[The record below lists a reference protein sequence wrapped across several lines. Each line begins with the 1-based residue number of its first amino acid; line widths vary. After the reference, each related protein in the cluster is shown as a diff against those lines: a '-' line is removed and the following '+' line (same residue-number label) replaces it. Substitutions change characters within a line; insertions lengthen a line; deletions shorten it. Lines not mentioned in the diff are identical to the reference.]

1 MIMTN
6 KKCIVVYIHGF
17 HGSYKEAKIF
27 NFLSDKYDVVGIDYE
42 NRNPWEVK
50 DRIISEFQRL
60 TKGYDDVILIG
71 YSIGAFHCYE
81 FLNSFKINH
90 AFFIAP
96 VARMY
101 SIGMG
106 MMKQNHISEEE
117 LKEKGEIAIGDGQ
130 ILSYSFNQHLKNDPI
145 IWDVPTDIL
154 YASNDKLIALED
166 VIWFLKDHPK
176 SRLTIKKDSE
186 HHILKTSEEQEFVKQ
201 WILRG
206 LN

>member
-1 MIMTN
+1 MN
-6 KKCIVVYIHGF
+6 KKGIVVYIHGF
-17 HGSYKEAKIF
+17 HGSYKEAEIF
-27 NFLSDKYDVVGIDYE
+27 SFLNDKYDVVGIDYE

-50 DRIISEFQRL
+50 DRIISEFERL
-60 TKGYDDVILIG
+60 TKGYDEVILIG

-81 FLNSFKINH
+81 FLNKYSVIK
-90 AFFIAP
+90 AFFICP

-101 SIGMG
+101 SIGLG
-106 MMKQNHISEEE
+106 MMKQNNISEEL
-117 LKEKGEIAIGDGQ
+117 LKEKGEIELGDGQ

-154 YASNDKLIALED
+154 YAANDKLIKLED
-166 VIWFLKDHPK
+166 VIWFMKDHPK
-176 SRLTIKKDSE
+176 SRLTIKSDSE
-186 HHILKTSEEQEFVKQ
+186 HHILKTPEEQQFVKE